1 MAGPE
6 PEGHPPPFPGLL
18 MVLSGPSGVGKDAV
32 LTRLRDLGRPYH
44 MVVTA
49 TTRPIRPSE
58 QDGIHYLFLS
68 ETEFRRM
75 VEAGEFLEW
84 ALVYGHYYG
93 VPKAQVRQ
101 AMERGQDVIVKAD
114 VQGAATIKGIAPQAV
129 LVFLAPPSMEAL
141 ERHLHDRKT
150 EGQVD
155 LRRRLGTAHEEME
168 RLPDFDYMVV
178 NRDGALDE
186 TVARVEAILTAE
198 RCRYPAR
205 VVEL

>member
-1 MAGPE
+1 MANTE
-6 PEGHPPPFPGLL
+6 SEERPPPVPGLL
-18 MVLSGPSGVGKDAV
+18 LVLSGPSGVGKDAV

-44 MVVTA
+44 TVVTA

-58 QDGIHYLFLS
+58 QDGLHYIFLS
-68 ETEFRRM
+68 EAEFRRM
-75 VEAGEFLEW
+75 AQEGELLEW

-93 VPKAQVRQ
+93 VPKAQVRTALQ
-101 AMERGQDVIVKAD
+101 RGQDVIVKAD
-114 VQGAATIKGIAPQAV
+114 VQGAATIRGIAPQVV

-141 ERHLHDRKT
+141 ERQLRDRKT
-150 EGQVD
+150 EGRVD
-155 LRRRLGTAHEEME
+155 LERRLGTAREEME
-168 RLPDFDYMVV
+168 RLPGFDYRVV

-198 RCRYPAR
+198 RCRYPSR